1 MPDIFSLLVKL
12 NGTNLLFFPKKNV
25 TLVNVC
31 ILNKETVMSTSPTNE
46 KGDNLIKRIEF
57 LRKEMIR
64 VDIQEGLTSEKTLI
78 ISRKLDIFI
87 AKYQAQKN
95 QKY

>member
-1 MPDIFSLLVKL
+1 
-12 NGTNLLFFPKKNV
+12 
-25 TLVNVC
+25 
-31 ILNKETVMSTSPTNE
+31 MSTSPTNE